1 MKHGTIEKA
10 AYGALAG
17 MLLIHALLFWKDRA
31 LIVKGYPDFTIFY
44 TAGSMI
50 RQGLGHQL
58 YDQAAEYRVQREFA
72 SGVVTRHGALPYN
85 HPPFEALLFVPL
97 TFLPYPVAYVTWN
110 LLNLGMLAFVV
121 RLLRPHIAILR
132 RKPFGLWM
140 LGLLAYFP
148 VFSALQQGQDVVLL
162 LLLQTLA
169 FVALKRDKDFSSGS
183 WLGLA
188 SFKYH
193 LILPVVV
200 VISLGW
206 KRSKVLLGFFATCM
220 FLGAFSVAIV
230 GWKEAALYP
239 EHVLQLERMM
249 VRDAMLPD
257 IMPNLRGLL
266 LGWRLPTNS
275 LNALRAAVLSLSLAL
290 LLWAIGIS
298 RKHLDRKIDLY
309 FALATLVGL
318 LISYHIFAYDLI
330 LLVIPLLTTLDL
342 LIEQR
347 EFQWRRDLTFFLPAG
362 LLLLTPL
369 YILLALRLV
378 QLNLLALVLLIWL
391 YGIQRRIKAE
401 SQPLQANQD
410 SSRLLA

>member
-1 MKHGTIEKA
+1 MIEKA
-10 AYGALAG
+10 AYGVLAAT
-17 MLLIHALLFWKDRA
+17 LLIHAFLFWKDRA
-31 LIVKGYPDFTIFY
+31 LIVKGYADFTIFY

-72 SGVVTRHGALPYN
+72 SGVVIRQGALPFN
-85 HPPFEALLFVPL
+85 HPPFEALIFVPL
-97 TFLPYPVAYVTWN
+97 TLLPYPAAYFTWN
-110 LLNLGMLAFVV
+110 LLNLGMLAFVL
-121 RLLRPHIAILR
+121 RLLRPHIAVLR
-132 RKPFGLWM
+132 RKPLVLWM
-140 LGLLAYFP
+140 LALLAYFP

-169 FVALKRDKDFSSGS
+169 FVALKRNKDLLSGS

-206 KRSKVLLGFFATCM
+206 RRTKVLLGFFVTCLC
-220 FLGAFSVAIV
+220 LGSLSVAIV
-230 GWKEAALYP
+230 GWKESARYP
-239 EHVLQLERMM
+239 EHVLRLERMM

-266 LGWRLPTNS
+266 MGWRLSANS
-275 LNALRAAVLSLSLAL
+275 LDPLRVIVLVLSLSL
-290 LLWAIGIS
+290 LLWAIAIS
-298 RKHLDRKIDLY
+298 RKYLDREIDLY

-330 LLVIPLLTTLDL
+330 LLTIPLLTTLDL
-342 LIEQR
+342 LVGQR
-347 EFQWRRDLTFFLPAG
+347 ELRWRRDLIFFLSPG
-362 LLLLTPL
+362 LLLVTPL
-369 YILLALRLV
+369 YILFGLRLV
-378 QLNLLALVLLIWL
+378 QLNLLAVPLLLWL

-401 SQPLQANQD
+401 TQPSAANQN
-410 SSRLLA
+410 SNRLLA